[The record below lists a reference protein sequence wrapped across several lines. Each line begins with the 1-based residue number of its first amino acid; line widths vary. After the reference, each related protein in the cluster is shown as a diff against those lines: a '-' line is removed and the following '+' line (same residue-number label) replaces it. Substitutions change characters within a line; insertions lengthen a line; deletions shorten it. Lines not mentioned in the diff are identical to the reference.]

1 LNTLYS
7 ILKSTRLWGLTGT
20 ALVLYFLV
28 FVVLG
33 RINVSWIMPD
43 TRQIARTMI
52 EVWPEMPFFAAQKE
66 SVNGG
71 KGEEIY
77 YTVPTRQF
85 TPQEL
90 ARMGATNAAPHP
102 AAPK

>member
-1 LNTLYS
+1 MKPLYS
-7 ILKSTRLWGLTGT
+7 ILKSPRLWGLTGT
-20 ALVLYFLV
+20 ALVFYFLV

-33 RINVSWIMPD
+33 RMDVSWMMPP
-43 TRQIARTMI
+43 TTQIANAI
-52 EVWPEMPFFAAQKE
+52 LEVWPRMPFFMVQKE
-66 SVNGG
+66 SINGG
-71 KGEEIY
+71 NGREIY

-90 ARMGATNAAPHP
+90 ARMGATNTTAHP